1 MSLLRLLTVGRSL
14 GTIRDQPSRYKMT
27 EQALLPKFG
36 ATKQSEIVESP
47 RAEMNLKAASA
58 PSVEEK
64 AIQKTAVEPAAAKE
78 KGTKIMTAVET
89 GFPAVNTAAAAEPK
103 QAFPQGRW
111 TIFRNPFG
119 GALAKSKAAQAPVQG
134 ELSLDAVKPV
144 RNDLRDS
151 DLEVIRVSR
160 PAPVEPVA
168 VTSVVLA
175 PPAASTA
182 PPESVGPA
190 WDRLKTQFFGAGKT

>member
-1 MSLLRLLTVGRSL
+1 
-14 GTIRDQPSRYKMT
+14 
-27 EQALLPKFG
+27 
-36 ATKQSEIVESP
+36 
-47 RAEMNLKAASA
+47 
-58 PSVEEK
+58 
-64 AIQKTAVEPAAAKE
+64 
-78 KGTKIMTAVET
+78 MTAVET
-89 GFPAVNTAAAAEPK
+89 GFPAVNTAATAVSK

-119 GALAKSKAAQAPVQG
+119 GVMTKPKVVQAPVQG

-144 RNDLRDS
+144 RNDLSDS

-168 VTSVVLA
+168 VTSVLT
-175 PPAASTA
+175 PPAASA
-182 PPESVGPA
+182 EPPEPVGPV